1 MILPDLAF
9 IKEFHIFGIRVT
21 FYALCIVGGALLA
34 WFLASWKAHKKGYP
48 WDIYDTV
55 FYWAFPAGIVG
66 SRLWYVIAQ
75 WDSFATKPWYAV
87 FETWEGGMAIQGG
100 VILGAIAGI
109 LVVIFRR
116 KGWSVWQAAD
126 IAVPGIL
133 IAQAIGRWGNF
144 INQEVY
150 GQIVDMS
157 AWSFLPQWILDQMFI
172 VDVNSFRVPLFLLEG
187 LINIAGYYLLSKFI
201 PLVFNKHYKDGD
213 ILFGYFAWYG
223 VVRYFLEP
231 LRAASEQMGD
241 GTFLASQAMAA
252 AFIIAG
258 LIGIIV
264 NHIVRYYI
272 DKNKAQ
278 SVKTN

>member
-1 MILPDLAF
+1 MDFTNLAL
-9 IKEFHIFGIRVT
+9 ISEFYVFGLKVT

-75 WDSFATKPWYAV
+75 WEDFADKAWYHV
-87 FETWEGGMAIQGG
+87 FMTWEGGMAIQGG
-100 VILGAIAGI
+100 VTLGALAGI
-109 LVVIFRR
+109 LVVILRR

-144 INQEVY
+144 FNQEVY

-157 AWSFLPQWILDQMFI
+157 TWSFLPQWILDQM
-172 VDVNSFRVPLFLLEG
+172 VVSNDFRVPLFLLEG
-187 LINIAGYYLLSKFI
+187 LINIGGYYLLSRFI

-213 ILFGYFAWYG
+213 TLFGYFAWYG
-223 VVRYFLEP
+223 IVRFTLEP
-231 LRAASEQMGD
+231 LRDSLYNMGD
-241 GTFLASQAMAA
+241 GSYLAASAMAII
-252 AFIIAG
+252 FIV
-258 LIGIIV
+258 LGILGIV
-264 NHIVRYYI
+264 GNHVVRYYI
-272 DKNKAQ
+272 DKNKLK